1 MLEPLEAR
9 TFLSGSAV
17 YTYTP
22 SPGQTEWTTDQYVTD
37 WVLQGQVFQ
46 LKVAWIFCLR
56 WARMRAVETC
66 GCFLL

>member
-1 MLEPLEAR
+1 MKHLMDFS
-9 TFLSGSAV
+9 TFQSAV
-17 YTYTP
+17 KGLGAYGFQCYMKEDW
-22 SPGQTEWTTDQYVTD
+22 GTE
-37 WVLQGQVFQ
+37 GQVFQ